1 MNSEFGK
8 TRLDNEAIEADW
20 RERLSN
26 DVPGVDLSA
35 RNLRSRAAAGQFHRA
50 DDRGQ
55 LASMVS
61 GHIRISRKLFEIR
74 GKDGRIL
81 LRVM

>member
-26 DVPGVDLSA
+26 DVCLAWTSRPETYDLV
-35 RNLRSRAAAGQFHRA
+35 LRQGSFIEPMIEGSWRPWFP
-50 DDRGQ
+50 
-55 LASMVS
+55 
-61 GHIRISRKLFEIR
+61 GHIRISRKLF
-74 GKDGRIL
+74 
-81 LRVM
+81 